1 MFTSDQALHGQCG
14 AHVRAGTEAPHPLL
28 QRCGEF
34 WHLEERRILKHLFL
48 KSVFDI

>member
-34 WHLEERRILKHLFL
+34 WHLEERRIL
-48 KSVFDI
+48 